1 LNYALD
7 TNIISF
13 LWRQDPFV
21 QAHLKAVDPAL
32 VAVPAIVLAELHHGR
47 FNNPERAP
55 KLEILIADLRSA
67 YAVLPFDA
75 GAAEWFGRLK
85 VRLRGNP
92 IDERDLLLA
101 STALA
106 HGYGLVTN
114 NTRHF
119 QWIEELVLHDW
130 SLKDH

>member
-32 VAVPAIVLAELHHGR
+32 VAVPAVVLAELHHGR
-47 FNNPERAP
+47 FSNPERAP